1 MRRRR
6 LVVVLVAVPIVL
18 IAAWTVAWFVLA
30 SMMRGEIDNA
40 IARFEAD
47 GGEVSLGAL
56 DVGGYPFSLAAEA
69 DDVTIRQP
77 TGVIVAIGG
86 LTGRAVVWAPNDVAL
101 MLSDGLIVTV
111 PTAPRLPPS
120 VITAARGAGAVDARL
135 AGGFDAV
142 QVSLFDVT
150 VEPGR
155 SPATHIDRIDATVAQ
170 PDPAGPL
177 AVTAE
182 AHGVEL
188 PEVPL
193 VGFSDTVERVAADLI
208 LSGPLP
214 PAAYAPMV
222 AAWRD
227 AGGELQV
234 ERAEL
239 VWGPLSAR
247 ADGVLTLDRD
257 LQPEGRL
264 TARVQG
270 FDSVVTA
277 LEEAGLVGGNQSVL
291 VRLGLGMF
299 AMQPDEDG
307 VPTLVQP
314 LRIADR
320 RVAIGPFALPGR
332 LPYIRWPDPPAAVV
346 F

>member
-6 LVVVLVAVPIVL
+6 LILLIAVPVVL
-18 IAAWTVAWFVLA
+18 IAVYTAAWFVFA
-30 SMMRGEIDNA
+30 SVLRGEIDTA

-47 GGEVSLGAL
+47 GGEVTHDGL
-56 DVGGYPFSLAAEA
+56 DIGGYPFSLAAEA
-69 DDVTIRQP
+69 GDVTIRQP
-77 TGVIVAIGG
+77 DG
-86 LTGRAVVWAPNDVAL
+86 LTATIGALSGRAAVWAPTDVAL
-101 MLSDGLIVTV
+101 ALGDGLVVTV
-111 PTAPRLPPS
+111 PTAPRLPPT
-120 VITAARGAGAVDARL
+120 VITAASGTGAVDARM
-135 AGGFDAV
+135 AGGFNAV
-142 QVSLFDVT
+142 RVSLFDVA

-155 SPATHIDRIDATVAQ
+155 QPATRIDRLDTTLTQ
-170 PDPAGPL
+170 PDPAEPL
-177 AVTAE
+177 RVTAE
-182 AHGVEL
+182 ATGIGL

-193 VGFSDTVERVAADLI
+193 VGFSDTVDRIAADVI

-227 AGGELQV
+227 AGGELRV

-239 VWGPLSAR
+239 DWGALSAR
-247 ADGVLTLDRD
+247 ADGVITLDRE

-277 LEEAGLVGGNQSVL
+277 LEQAGLVGGNQSVL
-291 VRLGLGMF
+291 VRLGLGIF
-299 AMQPDEDG
+299 SMQPDEDG

-314 LRIADR
+314 LSIADR
-320 RVAIGPFALPGR
+320 RVSLGPFPLPGR